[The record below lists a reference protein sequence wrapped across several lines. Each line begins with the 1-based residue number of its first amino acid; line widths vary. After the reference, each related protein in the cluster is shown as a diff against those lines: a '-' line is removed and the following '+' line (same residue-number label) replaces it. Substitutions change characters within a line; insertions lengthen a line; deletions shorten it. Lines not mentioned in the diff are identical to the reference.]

1 MRPRSKRSSGRPTI
15 ADVARKAGVGTT
27 TVSRSLRSPDSVS
40 QELRQKIT
48 AAIADLGYV
57 PDRNARALAAAR
69 SDIVAVLIPSM
80 TNYVFAEIVRGLYE
94 GLGDSPL
101 QIQLGNTHYS
111 PVEEERLLKHFLDQR
126 PSAIIVPG
134 IDQSPEAR
142 RLLEM
147 ADCPVVQIIETG
159 PDPIDMIVGF
169 SHFEGGR
176 VATQHLIDEGFRRIG
191 FLGAR
196 MDPRSQRRLDGYKE
210 TMAGAGLF
218 DPELIVTT
226 TDRSSV
232 SLGGKLLHEALDR
245 VPDLDAV
252 FCNNDDIALGVLFE
266 CGRCGI
272 AVPGKVGIIGF
283 HDMEMVEAAYPTI
296 SSIRTPRFE
305 IGFRA
310 MTMLREALAGRREG
324 SSVVDLGF
332 ELLPRASTKRCSGH

>member
-15 ADVARKAGVGTT
+15 ADVARRAGVGTT
-27 TVSRSLRSPDSVS
+27 TVSRSLRSPESVS

-48 AAIADLGYV
+48 VAITDLGYV

-69 SDIVAVLIPSM
+69 SDIVAVMIPSM
-80 TNYVFAEIVRGLYE
+80 TNYVFADIVRGLYE

-126 PSAIIVPG
+126 PSAIVVPG

-147 ADCPVVQIIETG
+147 ADCPVVQLIETG

-169 SHFEGGR
+169 SHLDGGR
-176 VATQHLIDEGFRRIG
+176 AATRHLIDSGFRNIG

-196 MDPRSQRRLDGYKE
+196 MDPRSQRRLEGYRQAMTE
-210 TMAGAGLF
+210 AGLY
-218 DPELIVTT
+218 DPELVVTT

-232 SLGGKLLHEALDR
+232 SLGGKLLHDALDR

-266 CGRCGI
+266 CGRSGI
-272 AVPGKVGIIGF
+272 AVPGSLGIIGF
-283 HDMEMVEAAYPTI
+283 HDMEMVAAAYPSI
-296 SSIRTPRFE
+296 SSIRTPRFD

-310 MTMLREALAGRREG
+310 MTMLREALAGHRDG
-324 SSVVDLGF
+324 PQVIDLGF
-332 ELLPRASTKRCSGH
+332 ELCPRASTARCEKA